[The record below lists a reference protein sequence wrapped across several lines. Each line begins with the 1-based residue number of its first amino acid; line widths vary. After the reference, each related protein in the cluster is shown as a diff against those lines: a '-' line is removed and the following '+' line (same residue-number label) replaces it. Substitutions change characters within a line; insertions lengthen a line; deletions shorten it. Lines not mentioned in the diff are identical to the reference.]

1 MFVLCLQLSNTL
13 KQLTLITFKNRRDA
27 ILEISTLNSQI
38 DLAIFMG
45 RMVKTMKSKILSQL
59 DCDMIADELQKNFKY
74 IK

>member
-1 MFVLCLQLSNTL
+1 M
-13 KQLTLITFKNRRDA
+13 KTFKNRRDA
-27 ILEISTLNSQI
+27 ILEITTLNSQI

-59 DCDMIADELQKNFKY
+59 DCDMIADELQKNLKY

>member
-1 MFVLCLQLSNTL
+1 MT
-13 KQLTLITFKNRRDA
+13 TFKNRRDA

-59 DCDMIADELQKNFKY
+59 DCDMIADELQKNLKY

>member
-1 MFVLCLQLSNTL
+1 MT
-13 KQLTLITFKNRRDA
+13 TFKNRRDA

-45 RMVKTMKSKILSQL
+45 RMVKTMKSNILSQL
-59 DCDMIADELQKNFKY
+59 DCDMIADELQKNLKY